1 MHIVILIC
9 ALLLT
14 DKIYSQPKIFSQLNE
29 TNAGCGKITLN
40 QEPRIEAIVA
50 KHIEINQK
58 AKGFPGY
65 RVQVYFGSGSDA
77 KSLANKVRN
86 NLNNEFPDYDSY
98 LIYEAPYFKVRIG
111 DFRNRNES
119 YKAFKLIQSN
129 YPQAFIVDDLIAL
142 PRLE

>member
-1 MHIVILIC
+1 MRIVIIISILFF
-9 ALLLT
+9 T
-14 DKIYSQPKIFSQLNE
+14 NKIYSQPKIFSQLNE
-29 TNAGCGKITLN
+29 KNAGWGKITII
-40 QEPRIEAIVA
+40 QEPKVEAIIA

-111 DFRNRNES
+111 DFRNRNEA
-119 YKAFKLIQSN
+119 YKAFKIIQPN